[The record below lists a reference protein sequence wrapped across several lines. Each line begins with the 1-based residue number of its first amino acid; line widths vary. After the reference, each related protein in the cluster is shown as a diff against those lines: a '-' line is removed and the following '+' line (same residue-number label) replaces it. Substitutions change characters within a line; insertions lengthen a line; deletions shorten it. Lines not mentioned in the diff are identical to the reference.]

1 MFFSE
6 LMEAHDVHK
15 KRLKKLKSKYIRQ
28 SSKDKSDQTKTSR
41 RTSTSNIQDTT
52 NTLTPAVN
60 QESDLQESST
70 DTAGVHTNT
79 VVRGN
84 SRPNSRVS
92 SAKR

>member
-60 QESDLQESST
+60 QESNVQVSST
-70 DTAGVHTNT
+70 DTARDHTDT
-79 VVRGN
+79 AVRGN